1 MAMFRTSPEKTLQT
15 ALSEA
20 LGNRDR
26 VATRL
31 AAAQGAV
38 AECRATLQRLAVEG
52 ADDAALARG
61 EALLRASQD
70 RVTTLAPA
78 LAEKEQHLAKLEAE
92 HAAMIDKKMRASTAA
107 QVAQM
112 AIDVETAAKDF
123 DTATA
128 ALAEITGL
136 AARFC
141 PDAVGLNQF
150 AESSRLQVPP
160 ASELVVAVMRHYAG
174 QVLRG
179 EQPAA
184 LPQPTPVPQKA
195 VQAAPP
201 ATRHVFSV
209 RHISWTDPAGLR
221 VQAGGFE
228 CDLPPA
234 VAARGLKSGALALI
248 GSEAWRSLKGTRAI
262 THPAPGRC
270 ENLDDDGVAELKTA
284 PQPQREATIHSA
296 FQVVDR
302 GPPRQFKIA
311 GAS

>member
-1 MAMFRTSPEKTLQT
+1 MAIFRTSPEKTLQT
-15 ALSEA
+15 ALSDA
-20 LGNRDR
+20 RANRDK

-38 AECRATLQRLAVEG
+38 AECRAALQRLAAES
-52 ADDAALARG
+52 ADDAALGRG

-92 HAAMIDKKMRASTAA
+92 HAAMIDKRTRASTAA

-112 AIDVETAAKDF
+112 AIDIETAAKDF
-123 DTATA
+123 DTAIA

-136 AARFC
+136 AAKFC

-150 AESSRLQVPP
+150 AESCRLQVPP
-160 ASELVVAVMRHYAG
+160 ATELIVAVMRHYAG

-184 LPQPTPVPQKA
+184 LPQPAPVPQKA
-195 VQAAPP
+195 VQLAPP

-209 RHISWTDPAGLR
+209 RNISWTDETGLR
-221 VQAGGFE
+221 VMAAAFE

-234 VAARGLKSGALALI
+234 VAARGLKSSAVALI
-248 GSEAWRSLKGTRAI
+248 GSEAWRTLKGTRPI
-262 THPAPGRC
+262 THPAPERC
-270 ENLDDDGVAELKTA
+270 EFLDGDDAE
-284 PQPQREATIHSA
+284 PQPQQHEATLHSA
-296 FQVVDR
+296 FEKIDR
-302 GPPRQFKIA
+302 GPTFQVRIA
-311 GAS
+311 GAK